1 MRVSGFLSMLAV
13 ATLTTALAPAGDPK
27 VKPILPIGH
36 TRKVTSVALSADG
49 KKVVTGSYDKTAIL
63 WEAASGKKLQT
74 FNGHPGE
81 KDKADRAA
89 ELRAIKKELAEL
101 TAQMAVKEKELA
113 DLRKTGLPRLP
124 VTLLSCRPP
133 PPRC

>member
-63 WEAASGKKLQT
+63 WEAASGKNSRPSTGTPVRRTK
-74 FNGHPGE
+74 
-81 KDKADRAA
+81 R
-89 ELRAIKKELAEL
+89 
-101 TAQMAVKEKELA
+101 TALPSF
-113 DLRKTGLPRLP
+113 GL
-124 VTLLSCRPP
+124 
-133 PPRC
+133 